1 MPITASRPTSHC
13 SVRLNRI
20 SEHSSAGTSRRKIS
34 RISHVSAP
42 DAHPQYKAPA
52 PACVDKIQ
60 KHQSEPR
67 SLPLSLTLLPTC
79 SPAALCCAVN
89 LLLPRQPLPNCQ
101 FRSFFGEEVLHCAA
115 MAASTAAIAAA
126 LSSSSALGCAP
137 CASLKLESRS
147 AAVNCRSA
155 KAAVCVRAS
164 SSADEDRSVTTRRD
178 VIANLLGA
186 GAALG
191 FAGQALAANPG
202 SLARQ
207 KKVEKPEG
215 KARDEKSS
223 SSAAS
228 PRFE

>member
-1 MPITASRPTSHC
+1 MSSSIRPEFQPQGS
-13 SVRLNRI
+13 I
-20 SEHSSAGTSRRKIS
+20 KIYKTFEA
-34 RISHVSAP
+34 REWGSAP
-42 DAHPQYKAPA
+42 
-52 PACVDKIQ
+52 
-60 KHQSEPR
+60 
-67 SLPLSLTLLPTC
+67 
-79 SPAALCCAVN
+79 
-89 LLLPRQPLPNCQ
+89 
-101 FRSFFGEEVLHCAA
+101 